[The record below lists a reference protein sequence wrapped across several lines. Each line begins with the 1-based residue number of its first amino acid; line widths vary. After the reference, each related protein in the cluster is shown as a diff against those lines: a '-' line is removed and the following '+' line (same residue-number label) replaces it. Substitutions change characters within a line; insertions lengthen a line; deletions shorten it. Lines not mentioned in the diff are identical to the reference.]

1 MSLSSHSHSVS
12 SSLLSLLASGV
23 YLASV
28 YPAISQEAQNYQ
40 ARADV
45 LKRNL
50 QKSIEKADKEL
61 ANPDFKPTVRELP
74 SEALAKLY
82 LGESPAA
89 AEDLV
94 RRMYRSQNMV
104 AGSPGYGMVLWQEG
118 HPEIKDSNSLNFSM
132 LSLGAMLMAFGDKLS
147 PDFKAEATPHVAAG
161 IFALR
166 HRREVKVEYTNIY
179 VMQIAALLLLGEA
192 SGDQSAI
199 ADARAQLDRWIDF
212 TRKNGITEYD
222 SSTYTAVQLGCLQTA
237 YNLTKQADLKPKLK
251 AFLDYIW
258 SDLAANYFASSE
270 TLSGPQSRCYS
281 FLSGD
286 LSIEQY
292 YYLEGL
298 NNRAPGRS
306 WLSDDARIWTN
317 AVAPNAYRPAPAILG
332 LAKLPVRIVEQRFG
346 LEPGRTRY
354 NYITPDFAAGSAS
367 AFTGNQDRE
376 VSIEFKT
383 AKKLPIISFGVDP
396 FDAPYGKV
404 KVRDGAHSKARKFK
418 DIIACVQDKGAI
430 LAVMDVSP
438 EVEGNEFEN
447 IATNIVFPVK
457 ADAVYI
463 DGKKVAGDKP
473 FTQELTKDSV
483 LVVCEGKAAVA
494 MRIFEADGV
503 QGQAAHFMAKYDGN
517 EWNAGRL
524 VAYHYVGANTKMPEG
539 PIRTGLFFQARQC
552 DGQEAL
558 HLFLKESLELK
569 IQQKKE
575 GAQWSASVN
584 SGGTKLD
591 AALDL
596 KERKI
601 AWRRVNE
608 QDIPPKRLSVN
619 GRDIAAEILDAR
631 LAISGTDSR

>member
-1 MSLSSHSHSVS
+1 
-12 SSLLSLLASGV
+12 LLSLLVGGA

-28 YPAISQEAQNYQ
+28 YPATSQEAQNYQ

-45 LKRNL
+45 LKGNL
-50 QKSIEKADKEL
+50 QKVIERTDKEL
-61 ANPDFKPTVRELP
+61 ANPDSKPTVRELP

-89 AEDLV
+89 AEELI
-94 RRMYRSQNMV
+94 RRMYRSQNMI

-118 HPEIKDSNSLNFSM
+118 HPEIKDSNSLDFSM
-132 LSLGAMLMAFGDKLS
+132 LSFGAMLMAFGDKLS
-147 PDFKAEATPHVAAG
+147 PNFKAEAAPHVKAG

-166 HRREVKVEYTNIY
+166 HRSEVKVEYTNIY

-199 ADARAQLDRWIDF
+199 ADARAGLDNWINF

-222 SSTYTAVQLGCLQTA
+222 SSTYTAVQLGILQTA

-251 AFLDYIW
+251 ACMDYIW
-258 SDLAANYFASSE
+258 SDLAANYFASSQ

-281 FLSGD
+281 PLSVD
-286 LSIEQY
+286 FSIGNY

-298 NNRAPGRS
+298 GSKAFFSSRD

-317 AVAPNAYRPAPAILG
+317 AVAPDAYRPAPAILD
-332 LAKLPVRIVEQRFG
+332 LAKLPERIVEQRFG
-346 LEPGRTRY
+346 LEAGRTRY

-367 AFTGNQDRE
+367 AYTGNQDRK

-383 AKKLPIISFGVDP
+383 AKKLPIISFVVDP
-396 FDAPYGKV
+396 FDAPYGQIKV
-404 KVRDGAHSKARKFK
+404 LDGAHYKSRKLK
-418 DIIACVQDKGAI
+418 EIIASVQDKGAI

-438 EVEGNEFEN
+438 EVGGQEFEN
-447 IATNIVFPVK
+447 IATNIFFPVK

-463 DGKKVAGDKP
+463 DGKKVAADKP
-473 FTQELTKDSV
+473 FSQELTKDSV

-517 EWNAGRL
+517 KWNAGRL
-524 VAYHYVGANTKMPEG
+524 VAYHYVGAKTKMPEG
-539 PIRTGLFFQARQC
+539 PIRAGLFFQARQC

-558 HLFLKESLELK
+558 NLFLKESLELK

-608 QDIPPKRLSVN
+608 QDILPKRLSVN

>member
-1 MSLSSHSHSVS
+1 MNLSFPRHPL
-12 SSLLSLLASGV
+12 LLSLLVGGA

-28 YPAISQEAQNYQ
+28 YPATSQEAQNYQ

-45 LKRNL
+45 LKGNL
-50 QKSIEKADKEL
+50 QKVIERTDKEL
-61 ANPDFKPTVRELP
+61 ANPDSKPTVRELP

-89 AEDLV
+89 AEELI
-94 RRMYRSQNMV
+94 RRMYRSQNMI

-118 HPEIKDSNSLNFSM
+118 HPEIKDSNSLDFSM
-132 LSLGAMLMAFGDKLS
+132 LSFGAMLMAFGDKLS
-147 PDFKAEATPHVAAG
+147 PNFKAEAAPHVKAG

-166 HRREVKVEYTNIY
+166 HRSEVKVEYTNIY

-199 ADARAQLDRWIDF
+199 ADARAGLDNWINF

-222 SSTYTAVQLGCLQTA
+222 SSTYTAVQLGILQTA

-251 AFLDYIW
+251 ACMDYIW
-258 SDLAANYFASSE
+258 SDLAANYFASSQ

-281 FLSGD
+281 PLSVD
-286 LSIEQY
+286 FSIGNY

-298 NNRAPGRS
+298 GSKAFFSSRD

-317 AVAPNAYRPAPAILG
+317 AVAPDAYRPAPAILD
-332 LAKLPVRIVEQRFG
+332 LAKLPERIVEQRFG
-346 LEPGRTRY
+346 LEAGRTRY

-367 AFTGNQDRE
+367 AYTGNQDRK

-383 AKKLPIISFGVDP
+383 AKKLPIISFVVDP
-396 FDAPYGKV
+396 FDAPYGQIKV
-404 KVRDGAHSKARKFK
+404 LDGAHYKSRKLK
-418 DIIACVQDKGAI
+418 EIIASVQDKGAI

-438 EVEGNEFEN
+438 EVEGHEFEN
-447 IATNIVFPVK
+447 IATNIFFPVK

-463 DGKKVAGDKP
+463 DGKKVAADKP
-473 FTQELTKDSV
+473 FSQELTKDSV

-517 EWNAGRL
+517 KWNAGRL
-524 VAYHYVGANTKMPEG
+524 VAYHYVGAKTKMPEG
-539 PIRTGLFFQARQC
+539 PIRAGLFFQARQC

-558 HLFLKESLELK
+558 NLFLKESLELK

-608 QDIPPKRLSVN
+608 QDILPKRLSVN